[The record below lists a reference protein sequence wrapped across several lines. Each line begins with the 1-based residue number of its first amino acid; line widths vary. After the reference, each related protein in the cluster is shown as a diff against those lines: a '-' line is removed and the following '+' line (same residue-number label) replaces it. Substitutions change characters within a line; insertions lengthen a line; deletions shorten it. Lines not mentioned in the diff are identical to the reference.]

1 MPTQEEITHQQG
13 LLTTHRRNL
22 NHFLS
27 QQALYGGAAF
37 APPVT
42 ANGIR
47 EARENIRHIKT
58 TLRGWGVAVDDHPDD
73 EEASAQATGSTT
85 AAPPPSPT
93 PSAGGGGNAA
103 PAVESGG
110 TQGELLVFL
119 SYATEDRDAVQSLYQ
134 KLQNDGMRPWMDEED
149 LLPGQPWK
157 ETIAKVVRDSD
168 VVLACLSPH
177 AVSTAGQVQ
186 RQMKLALDVA
196 DEQPEGTIF
205 LIPVLLEPCEV
216 PDRLSHLTTVN
227 LFDAR
232 GYDKLLRAL
241 RVRAGKS

>member
-13 LLTTHRRNL
+13 LLSTHRRNL
-22 NHFLS
+22 NLFLS
-27 QQALYGGAAF
+27 QQALHGGAAF
-37 APPVT
+37 VPPVVV
-42 ANGIR
+42 NGIR
-47 EARENIRHIKT
+47 EARENIRRIKT
-58 TLRGWGVAVDDHPDD
+58 TLRGWGVAVNDHPDD
-73 EEASAQATGSTT
+73 EEAFAQATRSTPAT
-85 AAPPPSPT
+85 PPPSSSPA
-93 PSAGGGGNAA
+93 AGGVHPSP

-110 TQGELLVFL
+110 TQGGLLVFL

-168 VVLACLSPH
+168 VVLACLSPN

-205 LIPVLLEPCEV
+205 LIPVLLESCEV
-216 PDRLSHLTTVN
+216 PDRLHHLTMVN

-232 GYDKLLRAL
+232 GYEKLLRAL